1 MGGFG
6 RDTLLVGVAGAAL
19 LGTSPA
25 WAQNTQANDDN
36 GDILVLAAKLEESTP
51 DEREKYGSRLEV
63 VEGEA
68 IDRGGYDDTAAALQ
82 MLVPGLY
89 VSPQSGAF
97 DYVNVSLL
105 GSRSSEIL
113 FLVDGVRISNRL
125 YSSTTP
131 LDTLPA
137 SMIERIEVLKG
148 GQGLHYGTQAVGGIV
163 NVITKGFTHEL
174 DAVHLS
180 NRARQPH
187 AVHGMVVDDRHPD
200 RFAGH
205 GRRAGRQAWTRV
217 PRGWLDRNSA
227 LPPSSSARSR
237 IEGMPNPS
245 CTRPLIPIPS
255 STMSMSTVSPVV
267 IVSQH

>member
-25 WAQNTQANDDN
+25 FAQDAVASGETAEQDN
-36 GDILVLAAKLEESTP
+36 GDILVLAQKLEESTP
-51 DEREKYGSRLEV
+51 EELEKYGSRLEV

-68 IDRGGYDDTAAALQ
+68 IDKAGLVDAAQALEQ
-82 MLVPGLY
+82 MVPGLY

-148 GQGLHYGTQAVGGIV
+148 GQGLYYGTQAVGGIV
-163 NVITKGFTHEL
+163 NVVTRGFTREFDGTL
-174 DAVHLS
+174 EAGADS
-180 NRARQPH
+180 RGGYRANGYLRGGTGDHYFVGFASYDKSDGFQPFR
-187 AVHGMVVDDRHPD
+187 DQDY
-200 RFAGH
+200 
-205 GRRAGRQAWTRV
+205 Q
-217 PRGWLDRNSA
+217 
-227 LPPSSSARSR
+227 PS
-237 IEGMPNPS
+237 
-245 CTRPLIPIPS
+245 
-255 STMSMSTVSPVV
+255 
-267 IVSQH
+267 